1 MSPEQRGASV
11 DLARL
16 RVEVAED
23 RAAMARCLDDVRSA
37 LAHFVPPGPERQWLA
52 VVAIGLHGWY
62 TGLETALE
70 RVARVIDQLVPTGE
84 NWHRNLLS
92 QCTAEIPGVRPAVL
106 PRGLHAD
113 LVELLEFR
121 HFFRHAYG
129 VNLDVGRLRANVD
142 RLLRV
147 CPDVAAALDGFE
159 QFLRTTQETLAG

>member
-23 RAAMARCLDDVRSA
+23 RAAMARCLDDVRAA
-37 LAHFVPPGPERQWLA
+37 LAQWEPPGPERPWLA
-52 VVAIGLHGWY
+52 VAAVGLHGWY

-70 RVARVIDQLVPTGE
+70 RVARAIDQRVPTGE

-106 PRGLHAD
+106 PRGLHVD
-113 LVELLEFR
+113 LVEMLEFR

-129 VNLDVGRLRANVD
+129 VNLDVGRLRANAD

-147 CPDVAAALDGFE
+147 CPDVATALDGFE